1 MDSVKKVLPRDL
13 PVRNVSKLSWVN
25 PCAQA
30 LSYTDPRV
38 WIRRDSS
45 GHITA
50 GDCEEDFVS
59 RPVSME
65 PVEAQSG

>member
-13 PVRNVSKLSWVN
+13 PVRSVSKLSWVN

-45 GHITA
+45 GHITT

-65 PVEAQSG
+65 PVEAHSG